1 MSDTQDKIPEKF
13 GTVLGFAPGEVPA
26 YSSDYASVDA
36 ELLPTRS
43 AFRSYLDG
51 VYLGFKWQC
60 VEFAR
65 RWLYVNCGYI
75 FDDVAMAYDIFELR
89 SVRTVSDRKELP
101 LHAFANGSPRRPEYG
116 CMIIWAEGGEFEQT
130 GHVAIAIEVTDDY
143 VRIAEQNVGHQ
154 RWPAGCNWS
163 RQIDARV
170 TEDEEYWLECS
181 FGDAKILGWVI
192 QTEDKTFGEE
202 LDRVPV
208 ELLNLRAR
216 ELPARAYP
224 TRSWLNIANDD
235 ESAYVSMMGGHKLT
249 SVDADA
255 RKFYV
260 MSESAHEELIQA
272 SKQLHSM
279 FMQATDHVLKHDHL
293 LRRFAFPDSMLPKI
307 RKSWDNRLNQL
318 ITGRFDFSI
327 SDKGIKVYEYNCDSA
342 ACYMEVGKVQGR
354 WADHYE
360 CEAGD
365 DPGETLFHRLVD
377 TWKDSDVD
385 GLLHIMQDDDPEE
398 TYHALF
404 FKDVLEAAGKR
415 CKIVLGLDGMHW
427 NEAGDIVDEDG
438 ELVRWVWKT
447 WAWETALD
455 QLRRETDNDSS
466 APAGANPGLQSRQLR
481 LVDVLLNDKVMVY
494 EPLWTLIPSNKAIL
508 PVLWS
513 MYPGHPLLL
522 NTDFELTE
530 SLASGPYAQK
540 PVVGRC
546 GANVKLFSELD
557 QLLEGTAG
565 KFEDRDQIY
574 QEYFPLPRVGDY
586 FVQVSTFVAGRSW
599 AGTGVRVDR
608 SRIVTGRSDC
618 MALRVVPD
626 SELYD

>member
-1 MSDTQDKIPEKF
+1 
-13 GTVLGFAPGEVPA
+13 
-26 YSSDYASVDA
+26 
-36 ELLPTRS
+36 
-43 AFRSYLDG
+43 
-51 VYLGFKWQC
+51 
-60 VEFAR
+60 
-65 RWLYVNCGYI
+65 
-75 FDDVAMAYDIFELR
+75 
-89 SVRTVSDRKELP
+89 
-101 LHAFANGSPRRPEYG
+101 
-116 CMIIWAEGGEFEQT
+116 
-130 GHVAIAIEVTDDY
+130 
-143 VRIAEQNVGHQ
+143 
-154 RWPAGCNWS
+154 
-163 RQIDARV
+163 
-170 TEDEEYWLECS
+170 
-181 FGDAKILGWVI
+181 
-192 QTEDKTFGEE
+192 
-202 LDRVPV
+202 
-208 ELLNLRAR
+208 
-216 ELPARAYP
+216 
-224 TRSWLNIANDD
+224 
-235 ESAYVSMMGGHKLT
+235 
-249 SVDADA
+249 
-255 RKFYV
+255 
-260 MSESAHEELIQA
+260 
-272 SKQLHSM
+272 
-279 FMQATDHVLKHDHL
+279 
-293 LRRFAFPDSMLPKI
+293 
-307 RKSWDNRLNQL
+307 
-318 ITGRFDFSI
+318 
-327 SDKGIKVYEYNCDSA
+327 
-342 ACYMEVGKVQGR
+342 
-354 WADHYE
+354 
-360 CEAGD
+360 
-365 DPGETLFHRLVD
+365 
-377 TWKDSDVD
+377 
-385 GLLHIMQDDDPEE
+385 
-398 TYHALF
+398 
-404 FKDVLEAAGKR
+404 
-415 CKIVLGLDGMHW
+415 MHW

-466 APAGANPGLQSRQLR
+466 APAGANPGLQARQPR

-599 AGTGVRVDR
+599 AGTGVRVDS